1 MNEELQSTN
10 EELEAV
16 NHEARERTVALDDSN
31 AFLAAVLEGIRA
43 GMIVVDRDL
52 QVRAW
57 NHRAHDL
64 WGLRAEEVDGH
75 PLTTLDIG
83 LPVDAL
89 LSPIRTAMNDSIEV
103 VEVDATTRRGRAMR
117 CRVTVS
123 PLRASDG
130 GRIDGVILVMEE
142 AEA

>member
-16 NHEARERTVALDDSN
+16 NQEARERSVDLDDTN

-57 NHRAHDL
+57 NNRAQDL

-89 LSPIRTAMNDSIEV
+89 MTPIREALKDSTEV
-103 VEVDATTRRGRAMR
+103 LEVDATTRRGHAMR

-123 PLRASDG
+123 PLRGSDA
-130 GRIDGVILVMEE
+130 RIDGVILLMEE
-142 AEA
+142 AGA